1 MMKMTNTRILRAEIV
16 TLRDF
21 PRLQVGNIDCIQY
34 CKLSCAN
41 RIIVEI
47 PTVRNVWQRCLPLLP
62 AAVNS
67 DVLTELLPV
76 ASWHPWLPFLAPLL
90 EILAC

>member
-1 MMKMTNTRILRAEIV
+1 MMMTNTRILHADII

-21 PRLQVGNIDCIQY
+21 PRLQVGNTDSTHY
-34 CKLSCAN
+34 PKLSCAN
-41 RIIVEI
+41 RIIVENL
-47 PTVRNVWQRCLPLLP
+47 TVRNVWQRCLSVLP
-62 AAVNS
+62 ATVNS

-76 ASWHPWLPFLAPLL
+76 ASWQPWLPFLTPLL